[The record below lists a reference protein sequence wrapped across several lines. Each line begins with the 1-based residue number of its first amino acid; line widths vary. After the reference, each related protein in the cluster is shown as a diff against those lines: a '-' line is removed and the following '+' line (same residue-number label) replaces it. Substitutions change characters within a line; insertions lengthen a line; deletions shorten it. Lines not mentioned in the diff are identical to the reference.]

1 MPTKQKGDPIITF
14 QIQLEMYNDLYELAQ
29 TEHVF
34 MINTYAR
41 KVICDFI
48 TEQRKKQKVK
58 TIKGGEPIERI

>member
-1 MPTKQKGDPIITF
+1 MSTKQKGDPIITF

-34 MINTYAR
+34 KINTYAR

-48 TEQRKKQKVK
+48 TEQRKKLNVK
-58 TIKGGEPIERI
+58 TIKGGEPIGGI